1 MKKRAVFK
9 PYIQHQTVLLPPS
22 LEELIP
28 QDHLVRVVNF
38 VIDQLDIDPL
48 LAEYKGGGTSSYHP
62 RMMLKAWVFGYMM
75 KVHSCRTLAKA
86 LREHIPFMWLAGMQQ
101 PDFRTLNDFRTK
113 RMKGVIGDVFKQVV
127 LFCLKEKYIDLS
139 MLFTDGTKYQANANK
154 HKSVWRKNTDR
165 YTEGVLQKVDSLL
178 MEIDKENEAEN
189 KKYGSKDLLETG
201 SHLVTKSEDLKKEIK
216 ELGERINQ
224 EQTDKLKKKQL
235 KKATTQLNN
244 QAEKLSKYEDQEA
257 LLGTRNSYNK
267 TDTDATMMFSK
278 DDQLLPCYN
287 VQHSCQ
293 NQIIV
298 HYSVGQNPNDAAEF
312 KTHLETIPEELKP
325 QAMLGD
331 SIYGNLINYRL
342 LSENEIG
349 NYLMYNSFHREL
361 KPAFSKDIFRKE
373 NFIYNEKEDT
383 YTCPNQQTLSLK
395 WSGKITLPNKSQTE
409 EKHYQASNCAQCPF
423 NEECC
428 KGQANR
434 IIKFRPEYEFYK
446 AQARKNLTD
455 EEGAV
460 LRKQRGAEVETPFA
474 DIKHNQGHR
483 RVVLRSKEKVT
494 IEIGFI
500 GLAHNLKKI
509 NFFMKKAG

>member
-9 PYIQHQTVLLPPS
+9 PYIQNQTVLLPPS
-22 LEELIP
+22 LEELVP

-62 RMMLKAWVFGYMM
+62 RMMLKSWVFGYMM

-154 HKSVWRKNTDR
+154 HKAVWRKNTIR
-165 YTEGVLQKVDSLL
+165 YKEGVLQKVDALL
-178 MEIDKENEAEN
+178 MQIDKENEAEN
-189 KKYGSKDLLETG
+189 KKYGSKDLMETG
-201 SHLVTKSEDLKKEIK
+201 SHVVTNSVDLKKEMK

-224 EQTDKLKKKQL
+224 EQADKIKKKQL
-235 KKATTQLNN
+235 KKIVTQLNN
-244 QAEKLSKYEDQEA
+244 HGEKLVKYEDQEA
-257 LLGTRNSYNK
+257 LLETRNSYNK
-267 TDTDATMMFSK
+267 TDTDATMMRSK
-278 DDQLLPCYN
+278 DGQLLPCYN

-298 HYSVGQNPNDAAEF
+298 HYSVGQNTNDSTEF
-312 KTHLETIPEELKP
+312 KPHLESIPEELAPK
-325 QAMLGD
+325 AILGD
-331 SIYGNLINYRL
+331 SIYGNLTNYKL
-342 LSENEIG
+342 LEENEIE
-349 NYLMYNSFHREL
+349 NYLMYLSFHREQ
-361 KPAFSKDIFRKE
+361 KPSFTKEIFRKE
-373 NFIYNEKEDT
+373 NFTYNEKEDT
-383 YTCPNQQTLSLK
+383 YTCPNQQSLSLK
-395 WSGKITLPNKSQTE
+395 WSGNITLRNGTQTE
-409 EKHYQASNCAQCPF
+409 EKHYQAFHCKQCPF
-423 NEECC
+423 YKECC
-428 KGQANR
+428 KGEGNR

-446 AQARKNLTD
+446 DQARKNLTGV
-455 EEGAV
+455 EGTV
-460 LRKQRGAEVETPFA
+460 YRKQRGVEVETPFA

-483 RVVLRSKEKVT
+483 RMILRSKEKVA
-494 IEIGFI
+494 IEIGLI
-500 GLAHNLKKI
+500 CLAHNLKKI
-509 NFFMKKAG
+509 NFFLKNAE

>member
-224 EQTDKLKKKQL
+224 EQTDKLKK
-235 KKATTQLNN
+235 T
-244 QAEKLSKYEDQEA
+244 
-257 LLGTRNSYNK
+257 
-267 TDTDATMMFSK
+267 
-278 DDQLLPCYN
+278 
-287 VQHSCQ
+287 
-293 NQIIV
+293 
-298 HYSVGQNPNDAAEF
+298 
-312 KTHLETIPEELKP
+312 
-325 QAMLGD
+325 
-331 SIYGNLINYRL
+331 
-342 LSENEIG
+342 
-349 NYLMYNSFHREL
+349 
-361 KPAFSKDIFRKE
+361 
-373 NFIYNEKEDT
+373 
-383 YTCPNQQTLSLK
+383 
-395 WSGKITLPNKSQTE
+395 TE
-409 EKHYQASNCAQCPF
+409 ESNNAT
-423 NEECC
+423 E
-428 KGQANR
+428 
-434 IIKFRPEYEFYK
+434 
-446 AQARKNLTD
+446 
-455 EEGAV
+455 
-460 LRKQRGAEVETPFA
+460 
-474 DIKHNQGHR
+474 
-483 RVVLRSKEKVT
+483 
-494 IEIGFI
+494 
-500 GLAHNLKKI
+500 
-509 NFFMKKAG
+509 